1 MNRIQRLQDVLIES
15 NLAALLVTDLLNVR
29 YLVGFTGT
37 AGAVLV
43 TQDEAF
49 FITDF
54 RYQDQAANQVQ
65 DVQIRIHQS
74 GVYQEVQAIIADR
87 NIKQVGIEADNL
99 TVAQFQMVQE
109 TLSALVKTTSQIVE
123 ELRQVKDQSELDLIQ
138 KACEITDEAYQ
149 HILGFAKPGLTEIQI
164 ANELEAFLKNKGASG
179 MSFTT
184 IVASGARGAL
194 PHGVASE
201 KQLVKGELVTLD
213 FGCFYQGYASDMTR
227 TFAIGS
233 VDDQLRKI
241 YDIVLEAQLRVIEH
255 TKAGM
260 TGREIDA
267 LARDYISEKGYG
279 DYFGHSNGHGVGLAI
294 HEAPAI
300 STRSND
306 VMVENM
312 VITDEPGIY
321 LPGIGGVR
329 IEDDLVIQ
337 KEGVHVINQSPK
349 EFITI

>member
-65 DVQIRIHQS
+65 DAQIRIHQS

-201 KQLVKGELVTLD
+201 KQLAKGELVTLYI
-213 FGCFYQGYASDMTR
+213 GCFYQGYA
-227 TFAIGS
+227 
-233 VDDQLRKI
+233 
-241 YDIVLEAQLRVIEH
+241 
-255 TKAGM
+255 
-260 TGREIDA
+260 
-267 LARDYISEKGYG
+267 
-279 DYFGHSNGHGVGLAI
+279 
-294 HEAPAI
+294 
-300 STRSND
+300 
-306 VMVENM
+306 
-312 VITDEPGIY
+312 
-321 LPGIGGVR
+321 
-329 IEDDLVIQ
+329 
-337 KEGVHVINQSPK
+337 
-349 EFITI
+349 